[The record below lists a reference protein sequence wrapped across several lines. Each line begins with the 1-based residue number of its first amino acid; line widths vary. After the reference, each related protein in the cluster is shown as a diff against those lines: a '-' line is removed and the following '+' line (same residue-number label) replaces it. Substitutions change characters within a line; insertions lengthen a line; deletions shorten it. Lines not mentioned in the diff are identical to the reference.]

1 MDDLIKELIEDFKKQ
16 EKKVEEATEKIDKEA
31 KIVAKVNKNGDVEIL
46 GVSGS
51 KTALLSTICVI
62 LSNMEKHSDDSAEDM
77 AKIILT
83 VLEMEKEVHE

>member
-1 MDDLIKELIEDFKKQ
+1 MDDLIKELIEDFKK
-16 EKKVEEATEKIDKEA
+16 EKKVEEATEKISKEA
-31 KIVAKVNKNGDVEIL
+31 KIVAKVNKNGGVEIL

-62 LSNMEKHSDDSAEDM
+62 LRNMEEHDEDSAEDM

-83 VLEMEKEVHE
+83 VLEMEKEMHE

>member
-1 MDDLIKELIEDFKKQ
+1 MDNLIKELVEDFKKQ

-62 LSNMEKHSDDSAEDM
+62 LSNMEEHDEDSAEHM

-83 VLEMEKEVHE
+83 ALEMEKEVHE